1 MTDEVRHLVII
12 GSGPAGCTAALYAAR
27 ANLQP
32 LVFAGYEF
40 GGQLMLTTD
49 VENYPGF
56 PEGIQGPELM
66 ARMREQAE
74 RFGAEIVDRDVT
86 DVDVSERPFTVVAG
100 DRVVKA
106 RALIIATGAA
116 AKWLRIPG
124 EDIYRGHGV
133 SSCATCDGFFFR
145 GKRMV
150 VVGGGDVAMEEAQ
163 FLSRFVSDLVVI
175 HRRDTLR
182 ASKTMQERV
191 LKNEKISFIWNSV
204 VEEVLGDPDATT
216 GQPRVTGLRLRNV
229 KSGEESI
236 LPTDALFVDI
246 GHEPQTAIFKDV
258 IPLDDRGYALTN
270 DCDAMSTS
278 IEGVFVAGD
287 VHDHRYRQAVT
298 AAAEGCKAAMDA
310 EKWLEEHGDMAVSH
324 EGEIYG

>member
-163 FLSRFVSDLVVI
+163 FLSRFASDLVVI

-204 VEEVLGDPDATT
+204 VEVVLGEPDATT

-236 LPTDALFVDI
+236 LPTDALFVAI